1 MIASSQNTILNF
13 CIRDIIQNSKT
24 YLTSLLAE
32 AKRDFPHA
40 VFEIVLAFFVFVFLL
55 KIYFISCLLASDTE
69 QDQNDCQKNLICAL
83 ALKFFRVSNFVNQT
97 TCTIQAKET
106 SGQDKSGPYHST
118 PYYSFQVLLCS
129 KLLCCRLVANNT
141 STESGKFRKFLQT
154 PRKKKAIQSK

>member
-1 MIASSQNTILNF
+1 MASSQNTILNF

-55 KIYFISCLLASDTE
+55 KIYFISCLLASDAE

-83 ALKFFRVSNFVNQT
+83 ALKFFQ
-97 TCTIQAKET
+97 
-106 SGQDKSGPYHST
+106 
-118 PYYSFQVLLCS
+118 SF
-129 KLLCCRLVANNT
+129 
-141 STESGKFRKFLQT
+141 KFRKPNHLHNS
-154 PRKKKAIQSK
+154 SKRDFRTRQVRTIPFYPELFISSATLFKIALLPFGSK